1 MSSDLKRKQKKKNP
15 KPVQINPNWSL
26 LQQKLKSD
34 SNNSGNRKSSN
45 NDDSDNPRSILGKR
59 KERPDSEVDVP
70 KISPLA
76 PVNDDSS
83 LTDEVAM
90 DCEMVGVSQGTKS
103 ALGRVTLVNKWG
115 NVLYDEFVRP
125 VERVVDFR
133 THISGIRPRDL
144 RKAKDFRVAQTKV
157 AELIKGKILVGH
169 ALHNDLK
176 VLLLTHPKKD
186 IRDTAEY
193 QPFLKDK
200 TRKSLKHL
208 ASEFL
213 GADIQNGEHCPI
225 DDARAAMLL
234 YQKNRREW
242 ERNVKDQTRMRLK
255 QKKQE
260 ANFRIDGGEMRV
272 MRSYRGSSIAGL
284 VSHPA
289 SLSSLRSIFTGCR
302 AVMLP
307 RFGGPEVL
315 ELREN
320 VPVPN
325 LNPNEVLVRARAV
338 SVNPLDCRIRA
349 GYGRSVLQPHL
360 PVIIGRD
367 ISGEVA
373 AVGNSVKAF
382 KVGQEVFGAL
392 HPTALRGTYTDY
404 GILSEEELTEKP
416 SSVSHVE
423 ASAIPFAALTAWRA
437 LKSNARILEGQR
449 LLVFGGGAV
458 GFAAIQL
465 GVAFGCHVTASC
477 VGQTKDRILAAG
489 AEQAVDYLTE
499 DIEVA
504 VKGKFDAVLDT
515 IGRPETER
523 IGINFLRKGGNYM
536 TLQGEAASLTDRY
549 GFLIGLPLA
558 TSLLAKKK
566 IQYQYSHGIDYW
578 WTYMRAD
585 PEGLAEIQR
594 LVGAG
599 KLKIPVEKT
608 FPITEVVA
616 AHEAKE
622 KKLVPGKVVLE
633 L

>member
-1 MSSDLKRKQKKKNP
+1 MNSDMKRNQKKKNP
-15 KPVQINPNWSL
+15 KPVQTNPNWSL
-26 LQQKLKSD
+26 LQQKLKS
-34 SNNSGNRKSSN
+34 NSHSTGNRKSSN
-45 NDDSDNPRSILGKR
+45 NDDSDNHRSILGKR
-59 KERPDSEVDVP
+59 KERPDSEVEDVP
-70 KISPLA
+70 KINPLA
-76 PVNDDSS
+76 PVNDDTS

-255 QKKQE
+255 QKKH
-260 ANFRIDGGEMRV
+260 FRINEEDDDGEMRV
-272 MRSYRGSSIAGL
+272 MRSLLHSSKAGFIFR
-284 VSHPA
+284 
-289 SLSSLRSIFTGCR
+289 LSSRRSIFTGCR

-325 LNPNEVLVRARAV
+325 LNPNEVLVRAKAV
-338 SVNPLDCRIRA
+338 SINPLDCRLRA

-373 AVGNSVKAF
+373 AIGNSVKSF

-392 HPTALRGTYTDY
+392 HPTALRGTYTDF

-416 SSVSHVE
+416 SSVSHVD

-549 GFLIGLPLA
+549 GFVIGLPLA

-622 KKLVPGKVVLE
+622 KKLIPGKVVLE
-633 L
+633 F